1 MLTKAEGLALYRKL
15 LLVRLA
21 EEAIRTSYHENDMK
35 TPVHLGIG
43 QEAIPVGVCHGMPD
57 NIVTFGTY
65 RNHALYLALT
75 QETDKFFAEL
85 FGKAS
90 GLGRGKAGS
99 MHLCAPDQGLLATS
113 AVVATTIPLA
123 VGAALAHAY
132 RREATSVAVFF
143 GDGATE
149 EGVFWESLNFACL
162 RGLNI
167 LFVCEDNGLAIHS
180 GASDRRGY
188 SSLVETVRSFRC
200 KTAAADGSDLPA
212 VIRAT
217 RQLRAEMAESTQP
230 GFLHLSYLRFL
241 EHVGINED
249 FSVGYRH
256 RPSPEERVAH
266 DPVARFTTY
275 LLAHGCVQSELD
287 DLRSGIE
294 AQIAQS
300 LDLARHASL
309 PTADA
314 LYEDLLI

>member
-1 MLTKAEGLALYRKL
+1 MLTKVEGLELYKKL
-15 LLVRLA
+15 LLIRLA

-43 QEAIPVGVCHGMPD
+43 QEAIPVGVCHGISD
-57 NIVTFGTY
+57 NIVAFGTY

-85 FGKAS
+85 FGKDS

-132 RREATSVAVFF
+132 RREATTVAVFF

-200 KTAAADGSDLPA
+200 KTAETDGSDLPA
-212 VIRAT
+212 VIRTT
-217 RQLRAEMAESTQP
+217 RQLRAEMAESKQP
-230 GFLHLSYLRFL
+230 GFLHLSYLRLL

-256 RPSPEERVAH
+256 TPSSEERLAQ
-266 DPVARFTTY
+266 DPVARFTAY
-275 LLAHGCVQSELD
+275 LLDHGCVQYELD
-287 DLRSGIE
+287 NIRSGIE
-294 AQIAQS
+294 AQIARS
-300 LDLARHASL
+300 LDLARQAGF

>member
-1 MLTKAEGLALYRKL
+1 MLTKVEGLALYRKL

-21 EEAIRTSYHENDMK
+21 EEAIRTSYPENNMK

-99 MHLCAPDQGLLATS
+99 MHLCAPDRGLLATS

-123 VGAALAHAY
+123 VGAGLAHAY
-132 RREATSVAVFF
+132 RREQTSVAVFF

-180 GASDRRGY
+180 QASDRRGY
-188 SSLVETVRSFRC
+188 SSLVNTVRSFRC

-212 VIRAT
+212 VIQAT
-217 RQLRAEMAESTQP
+217 RRLRAEMAESKQP

-241 EHVGINED
+241 EHVGISED
-249 FSVGYRH
+249 YSAGYRH
-256 RPSPEERVAH
+256 RPSPEELEAQ
-266 DPVARFTTY
+266 DPVARFTSY
-275 LLAHGCVQSELD
+275 LLNHGCLPSELD
-287 DLRSGIE
+287 DIRSSIE
-294 AQIAQS
+294 SQIAQS
-300 LDLARHASL
+300 LDLARQASL